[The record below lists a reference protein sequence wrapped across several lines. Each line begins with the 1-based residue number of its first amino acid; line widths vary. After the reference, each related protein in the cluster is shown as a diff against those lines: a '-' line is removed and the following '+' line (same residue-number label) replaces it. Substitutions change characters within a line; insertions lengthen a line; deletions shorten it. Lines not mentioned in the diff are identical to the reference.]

1 MRVSIPPPNEKQA
14 AFFKARNRFVAYGGA
29 RGGGKSWAVRQKAK
43 LLALYYPGIRILI
56 MRRTFPE
63 LKENHILPLQKDLS
77 GLAVYRETDKVF
89 LFSGGSRIKF
99 GYCDT
104 EKDVNQYQGQEFD
117 VIFMDEATHFTE
129 LQFLALTACVRG
141 VNRFPKRMYLTCN
154 PGGVGHAWVKRLFV
168 DRRFKAGENP
178 EDYVFIRAS
187 VYDNKAVMQDGGAYV
202 RMLKNLPE
210 ELRRAWLDGEWDVF
224 AGQVFREW
232 RNDPGHYLDH
242 RWTHVIAPFSIPDTW
257 PRYRTLDWGYSRPF
271 SVGYTAMSPEGK
283 LIRYHEI
290 YGTEKDAQGITIT
303 PNEGLRLA
311 PDEVAERILHYEQE
325 HEKGHRLLG
334 IADPS
339 IFDESRGS
347 DGCVANIFARK
358 GIYFDRGDNKRIP
371 GKMQIHNRLMFDKN
385 GTPGFQVFS
394 TCRDFLRTVP
404 ALVYS
409 STALEDVD
417 TAGEDHIY
425 DEWRYLCMAHPIS
438 PPPRADSPQPPP
450 QDDPLNMLE
459 DAVRRYV

>member
-1 MRVSIPPPNEKQA
+1 MQVSIPPPNKKQA

-29 RGGGKSWAVRQKAK
+29 RGGGKSWAVRQKAR
-43 LLALYYPGIRILI
+43 LLALYYAGIRILI

-63 LKENHILPLQKDLS
+63 LRENHILPLQKDLS

-89 LFSGGSRIKF
+89 LFGNGSRIKF

-117 VIFMDEATHFTE
+117 VIFLDEATHFTE
-129 LQFLALTACVRG
+129 LQFLSLTACLRG
-141 VNRFPKRMYLTCN
+141 VNPFPKRMYLTCN

-168 DRRFKAGENP
+168 DRHFKEGENP
-178 EDYVFIRAS
+178 EDYQFIRAS
-187 VYDNKAVMQDGGAYV
+187 VKDNKAIMQDGGAYV
-202 RMLKNLPE
+202 RMLQNLPE
-210 ELRRAWLDGEWDVF
+210 QLRRAWLDGEWDVF

-232 RNDPGHYLDH
+232 RNDADHYLDH
-242 RWTHVIAPFSIPDTW
+242 KWTHVIAPFSIPDTW

-371 GKMQIHNRLMFDKN
+371 GKMQIHNRLAFDSN
-385 GTPGFQVFS
+385 GIPGFQVFT
-394 TCRDFLRTVP
+394 TCRDFIRTIP

-409 STALEDVD
+409 STAPEDID

>member
-290 YGTEKDAQGITIT
+290 YGTEKDAQGFTTT

-325 HEKGHRLLG
+325 HEKGRRLLG

-358 GIYFDRGDNKRIP
+358 GIYFERGDNKRIP

-409 STALEDVD
+409 STAPEDVD

>member
-290 YGTEKDAQGITIT
+290 YGTEKDAQGFTTT

-358 GIYFDRGDNKRIP
+358 GIYFERGDNKRIP

-409 STALEDVD
+409 STAPEDVD

-438 PPPRADSPQPPP
+438 PPPRAGCPQPPP

>member
-63 LKENHILPLQKDLS
+63 LRENHILPLQKDLS

-371 GKMQIHNRLMFDKN
+371 GKMQIHNRLAFDSN
-385 GTPGFQVFS
+385 GIPGFQVFT
-394 TCRDFLRTVP
+394 TCRDFIRTIP

-409 STALEDVD
+409 STAPEDID

>member
-409 STALEDVD
+409 STAPEDID

>member
-202 RMLKNLPE
+202 RMLQNLPE
-210 ELRRAWLDGEWDVF
+210 QLRRAWLDGEWDVF

-232 RNDPGHYLDH
+232 RNDADHYLDH
-242 RWTHVIAPFSIPDTW
+242 KWTHVIAPFSIPDTW

-290 YGTEKDAQGITIT
+290 YGTEKDAQGFTTT

-358 GIYFDRGDNKRIP
+358 GIYFERGDNKRIP

-409 STALEDVD
+409 STAPEDVD

>member
-290 YGTEKDAQGITIT
+290 YGTEKDAQGFTTT

-358 GIYFDRGDNKRIP
+358 GIYFERGDNKRIP

-409 STALEDVD
+409 STAPEDVD